1 MDCPAF
7 NVTLL
12 DSLQG
17 YRHSVQAAMEI
28 QLFILVYSGWTVRNA
43 TPPIIGQPAIKVHTL
58 GSRERAA
65 AELITAARLAVTAI
79 PKPCTQPPAQ
89 NVTIGII
96 PKMEVAVEKVE
107 AVTIKLR

>member
-1 MDCPAF
+1 MLDCPAF

-17 YRHSVQAAMEI
+17 YRHSVQAVMEI

-43 TPPIIGQPAIKVHTL
+43 TAPIIGQRAITVRTL

-65 AELITAARLAVTAI
+65 AELITAAPLAVTAI

-89 NVTIGII
+89 NVTMAII
-96 PKMEVAVEKVE
+96 PKMGVE
-107 AVTIKLR
+107 AVTIKLRI